1 MDLVRD
7 RANKVILI
15 LIGQEVP
22 RPVLPIHDPHLFV
35 FLEKMGGPFPSR
47 DVLLGGLE
55 RNGSRDPDIESTT
68 TTLLQKPLDKS
79 ARSLAHMRRTEP
91 LRELDVG

>member
-22 RPVLPIHDPHLFV
+22 CPVLPIHDPHLFV

-47 DVLLGGLE
+47 DVLLSGLE
-55 RNGSRDPDIESTT
+55 CNGRRDPDMESTT
-68 TTLLQKPLDKS
+68 TTLLQKSLNKS
-79 ARSLAHMRRTEP
+79 TWSLAYMCRTEP
-91 LRELDVG
+91 LRGLDIG